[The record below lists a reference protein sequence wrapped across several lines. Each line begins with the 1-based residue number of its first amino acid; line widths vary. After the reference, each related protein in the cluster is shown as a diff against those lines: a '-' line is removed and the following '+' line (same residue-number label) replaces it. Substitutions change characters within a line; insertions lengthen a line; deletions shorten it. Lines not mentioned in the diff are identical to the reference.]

1 MIAKFIY
8 IIYCTSIKEGHF
20 PMNLKNVYMAEVY
33 ESGQMKKLPII
44 VQFLLTNHISKILE
58 RVVRKD
64 IIKYMDDNDMSDKRQ
79 HGSRKGGS
87 TLSYLLQNQDNI
99 LRAME

>member
-1 MIAKFIY
+1 
-8 IIYCTSIKEGHF
+8 
-20 PMNLKNVYMAEVY
+20 MNLKNVYMAEVY

-44 VQFLLTNHISKILE
+44 FQFLLTNHISKILE

-87 TLSYLLQNQDNI
+87 TLSHLLQNQDNI